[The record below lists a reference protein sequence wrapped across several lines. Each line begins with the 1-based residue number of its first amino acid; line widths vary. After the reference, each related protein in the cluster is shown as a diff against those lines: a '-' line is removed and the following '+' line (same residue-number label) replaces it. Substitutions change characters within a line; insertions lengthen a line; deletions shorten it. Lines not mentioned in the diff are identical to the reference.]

1 MYIATPKNPE
11 ICKTNTTVLRC
22 SFLWRFPNMGTP
34 TSSIWTDVPWKKH
47 IQLLGYPPWLWNP
60 QIPAGPRWS
69 SRNCR
74 SLSWNQMNSGE
85 VQPNYET
92 LLTHDFILTVT
103 WDLFHLLH
111 PQPKSKTVVWY
122 GLIVLKPKTATHYNI
137 KHPHSMVPHMHKSP
151 NHGFCVVFNIRKGLD
166 YLGWNHFSLDRNDL
180 RIRAFAAISNAVTS
194 TKHCHFLV
202 SSCRCDSDTCE
213 IYGDHM
219 VITHQYLQTWGSTL
233 RTSIRETI
241 AFPVSVAGSPL

>member
-1 MYIATPKNPE
+1 MWPLAPPLEWYLKDCNTWPLVILRGYWRLLWYPLWLYIYIATPKNPE

-122 GLIVLKPKTATHYNI
+122 GLIVLKSKNS
-137 KHPHSMVPHMHKSP
+137 HSLQYQTPS
-151 NHGFCVVFNIRKGLD
+151 F
-166 YLGWNHFSLDRNDL
+166 
-180 RIRAFAAISNAVTS
+180 
-194 TKHCHFLV
+194 
-202 SSCRCDSDTCE
+202 
-213 IYGDHM
+213 YGP
-219 VITHQYLQTWGSTL
+219 TY
-233 RTSIRETI
+233 
-241 AFPVSVAGSPL
+241 A